1 MEKCGRK
8 QRIAIIEHCNVTAV
22 GLRHLLMSARG
33 KHFTFHFFRGIAEYN
48 LAGRQGPFDG
58 VMYCLSGTRE
68 LRIECLLAMGEIANH
83 HPEVMRIILANDKDE
98 AALIRHLSPTYIHG
112 VLSKSGTL
120 SDLRHSVFAL
130 LEEAIEV
137 REAME
142 DSAAQ
147 RENRFLSPTENLIL
161 RYMTYGYSLMDI
173 SQQLGRNIKTI
184 RAHKFNAMTK
194 LGVNSDI
201 ELLSAA
207 DLLVSLHDINDASTS
222 PVC

>member
-8 QRIAIIEHCNVTAV
+8 QRVAIIEYCNVTAV
-22 GLRHLLMSARG
+22 GLRHLLMSARDW
-33 KHFTFHFFRGIAEYN
+33 HFTFHFFRTIAEFK
-48 LAGRQGPFDG
+48 LAARQGQFDA

-83 HPEVMRIILANDKDE
+83 QPEVMRGILANDKEE

-112 VLSKSGTL
+112 VLSKSDTL

-130 LEEAIEV
+130 LNEAIED

-142 DSAAQ
+142 GFAAL

-201 ELLSAA
+201 GLLSAA
-207 DLLVSLHDINDASTS
+207 DLLVSLHDMNNASAS
-222 PVC
+222 SVF

>member
-8 QRIAIIEHCNVTAV
+8 QSIAIIEHCNVTAV
-22 GLRHLLMSARG
+22 GLRHLLMSARNR
-33 KHFTFHFFRGIAEYN
+33 HFIFHFFRTIAEFK
-48 LAGRQGPFDG
+48 LAVRQELFDG

-68 LRIECLLAMGEIANH
+68 LRIECLLAMGEIASQ
-83 HPEVMRIILANDKDE
+83 HPEVMRVILANDKDE
-98 AALIRHLSPTYIHG
+98 AALIRHLSPIYIHG
-112 VLSKSGTL
+112 VLSKSDSL
-120 SDLRHSVFAL
+120 SDLRLSVFVL
-130 LEEAIEV
+130 LNEARED

-207 DLLVSLHDINDASTS
+207 DLLVSLHDMNDASTT